1 MKLKIVLLAL
11 VGAAGATASLA
22 LADSGHHG
30 RVHAKKAAKDQP
42 CSRAVVFGTAAPQSF
57 TVTVKHAG
65 PHSQFKTGDVVTVS
79 VGGQGQNV
87 GVTGFGCATG
97 STLQAGSVLLH
108 VRLARAP
115 STTTVHTTTQ
125 STTTTTGDRGKGK
138 GRGHHDPHGGTTT
151 TTTTTATTTA
161 ETTTAETTTADT
173 TTGETTTTSS
183 NNDTSNGL

>member
-11 VGAAGATASLA
+11 VGAAGATASYA

-30 RVHAKKAAKDQP
+30 RVHAKADS

-65 PHSQFKTGDVVTVS
+65 PHSQFKTGDVVTVM

-87 GVTGFGCATG
+87 GVTGFGCANG
-97 STLQAGSVLLH
+97 STLQASAALLR
-108 VRLARAP
+108 VRFGGDHG
-115 STTTVHTTTQ
+115 TTTETTTTQ
-125 STTTTTGDRGKGK
+125 STTTGDHGK

-151 TTTTTATTTA
+151 TTTTTSATTTA

-173 TTGETTTTSS
+173 TTGETTTSS

>member
-79 VGGQGQNV
+79 VGGQGQDV

-108 VRLARAP
+108 VRLAKKPR
-115 STTTVHTTTQ
+115 TTTTTTQ
-125 STTTTTGDRGKGK
+125 STTTTGDRGK

-161 ETTTAETTTADT
+161 ETTTAQTTTADT